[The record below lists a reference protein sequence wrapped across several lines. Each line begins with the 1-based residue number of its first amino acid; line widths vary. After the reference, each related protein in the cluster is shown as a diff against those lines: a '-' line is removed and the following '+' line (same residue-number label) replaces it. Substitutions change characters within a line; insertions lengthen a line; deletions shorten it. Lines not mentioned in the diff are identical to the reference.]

1 MMWKMDNALILLAE
15 TDFGAKSIHKDR
27 VTNALRS

>member
-1 MMWKMDNALILLAE
+1 MDNALILLAE
-15 TDFGAKSIHKDR
+15 TGFGATNIRKGR